1 MKVIASFSVLSSN
14 LHFMKIYTADYVL
27 PICAES
33 IANGA
38 VAVENDKIVA
48 VDAARKLTEDFPDA
62 SSEDFGEAAIL
73 PGFVNAHSHLEITA
87 MRGFLDSV
95 EHDFYAWLMKLTT
108 TRAEK
113 LTDEDIE
120 TAACFGALEGA
131 RSGVTC
137 FSDIGRFGRAGLKAL
152 KINGLRGVLFHET
165 EFSPDNKTADADFDK
180 LQEKFLQLKQ
190 DETDLVKIGLSPHA
204 PYTVSRALFERIA
217 DYALHEN
224 VKISIHAAESAEEQS
239 LMTTGEGFFA
249 SVYRKYGFEWH
260 SPHCTS
266 IEYLDRI
273 GVLRAKPLLA
283 HCVKASDRDIELL
296 AASDS
301 RVAHCPKSNAKFGHG
316 SALLEK
322 FLDAKIKVGFGSD
335 SVASNNVCDILEEAR
350 FGILAARNLEDKKRF
365 IEPREAIETMTLG
378 GAKAMGLE
386 AEIGTLETGK
396 QADLIA
402 VLLRS
407 AAQMPVHDVYSAL
420 VFASNARDVRMTMVA
435 GEEIYR
441 DGAAQKIDETEI
453 KEKMKRIGEKMREN

>member
-1 MKVIASFSVLSSN
+1 
-14 LHFMKIYTADYVL
+14 MKIYTADFVL
-27 PICAES
+27 PICAEP
-33 IANGA
+33 IAEGA
-38 VAVENDKIVA
+38 VVVEKDEIVA
-48 VDAARKLTEDFPDA
+48 VGAAQETVEKFPEA
-62 SSEDFGEAAIL
+62 ICEDFGEAAIL
-73 PGFVNAHSHLEITA
+73 PGFINAHSHLEITA
-87 MRGFLDSV
+87 MRGFLDTV

-113 LTDEDIE
+113 LSDKDIE
-120 TAACFGALEGA
+120 IAACFGALEGA
-131 RSGVTC
+131 RAGVTC
-137 FSDIGRFGRAGLKAL
+137 FGDIGRFGRFGFNAL
-152 KINGLRGVLFHET
+152 KTNGLRGVLFQET
-165 EFSPDNKTADADFDK
+165 EFSPDNITANADFDK
-180 LQEKFLQLKQ
+180 LKEKYLQLKQ
-190 DETDLVKIGLSPHA
+190 YETDLIKIGLSPHA

-217 DYALHEN
+217 DYALREN
-224 VKISIHAAESAEEQS
+224 IKISTHAAESAEEQS

-260 SPHCTS
+260 SPNCSS
-266 IEYLDRI
+266 IEFLDRI

-283 HCVKASDRDIELL
+283 HCVKASERDIELL

-316 SALLEK
+316 SAPLEK
-322 FLDAKIKVGFGSD
+322 FLDARVKVGFGSD

-350 FGILAARNLEDKKRF
+350 FGVLATRNLADKKRF

-378 GAKAMGLE
+378 AAKALGLE

-402 VLLRS
+402 VSLDS
-407 AAQMPVHDVYSAL
+407 TAQMPIHDVYSAL

-441 DGAAQKIDETEI
+441 DGAARKIDEREI